1 MDRCQSFSSNSARRL
16 AVIWS
21 PAWRRRPTAGGR
33 ADPRVDVAA
42 LARQVGALL
51 LDLWGFRRRIGRRP
65 RPQLLQSGIQLRQFR
80 RQFLRYQLGR
90 VLDAHGFG
98 AKVAQR
104 RIVLRHRFD
113 AGLYPVQIGVSR
125 VESFI
130 GTGLG
135 ECGSQGDPEETE
147 D

>member
-1 MDRCQSFSSNSARRL
+1 M
-16 AVIWS
+16 
-21 PAWRRRPTAGGR
+21 
-33 ADPRVDVAA
+33 
-42 LARQVGALL
+42 
-51 LDLWGFRRRIGRRP
+51 
-65 RPQLLQSGIQLRQFR
+65 R

-90 VLDAHGFG
+90 ILDAHGIG

-113 AGLYPVQIGVSR
+113 AGMHPVQIGIGRIEGV
-125 VESFI
+125 I

-135 ECGSQGDPEETE
+135 EGGSQGDPEEAE